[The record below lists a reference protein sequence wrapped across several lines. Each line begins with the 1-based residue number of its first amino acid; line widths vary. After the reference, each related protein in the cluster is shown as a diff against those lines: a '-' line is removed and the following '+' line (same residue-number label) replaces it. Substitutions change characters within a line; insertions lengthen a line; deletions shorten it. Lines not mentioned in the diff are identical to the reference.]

1 MTSFNNELY
10 LLSAFLK
17 TIGELSLQFQ
27 ALLLFPMVPQNEWK
41 SFSINIYP
49 LSQNSAM

>member
-1 MTSFNNELY
+1 MTGFNNEFY
-10 LLSAFLK
+10 LLNVFLK
-17 TIGELSLQFQ
+17 TTGEFSLQFQ

-49 LSQNSAM
+49 LSQNSGI